1 VCESEESVCGCVS
14 VWCGLFVSSN
24 HLIFLEAKD
33 KMFRGLVASSRRIAR
48 VGVPSRSFADAT
60 AAAPSGSNLVINF
73 NTPHATVL
81 PNKQVK
87 FVILPGEN
95 GEYGVTAGH
104 GNLISQLKPGVVA
117 VHHVSVSVGLHPMP
131 VCVLGMCC
139 VCVDSLRDWIL
150 LLLVL
155 VWGI

>member
-1 VCESEESVCGCVS
+1 
-14 VWCGLFVSSN
+14 
-24 HLIFLEAKD
+24 
-33 KMFRGLVASSRRIAR
+33 
-48 VGVPSRSFADAT
+48 
-60 AAAPSGSNLVINF
+60 
-73 NTPHATVL
+73 
-81 PNKQVK
+81 
-87 FVILPGEN
+87 LPGEN